1 MTPETLSLQLGDQNF
16 HHSETHW
23 IYIKHSLHDIWVSV
37 IRNVDC
43 PLKFSRNIWSRACV
57 CDQQVME
64 VINRADP
71 IFDTVYMRPLQFI
84 H

>member
-1 MTPETLSLQLGDQNF
+1 MTPETLSGQIFNL
-16 HHSETHW
+16 E
-23 IYIKHSLHDIWVSV
+23 IKTFIRVKLHDIWVSV
-37 IRNVDC
+37 IWNVDC
-43 PLKFSRNIWSRACV
+43 PLKFSGNIWSRACV